1 MTAGFWQGV
10 IRWLRMSKPPTT
22 HNVRIVPV
30 DEENGKKL
38 VSENAGYYQSV
49 VKAGLYKGHDK
60 DTPIVGFTGSVW
72 THAGVSDDLI
82 YNFLKNLF
90 AHKEEY
96 YTIHQDAK
104 VLTLETATKTIA
116 VPLHPGAEK
125 CLKELGA
132 IK

>member
-1 MTAGFWQGV
+1 MRRT
-10 IRWLRMSKPPTT
+10 RS
-22 HNVRIVPV
+22 
-30 DEENGKKL
+30 
-38 VSENAGYYQSV
+38 
-49 VKAGLYKGHDK
+49 
-60 DTPIVGFTGSVW
+60 IVGFTGSVW
-72 THAGVSDDLI
+72 THAAVGDDLI

-104 VLTLETATKTIA
+104 ALTLETATKTIA